1 MVPDADQTLPPAR
14 KTGTDHDFLLHIIT
28 RIENVVCPFAVTTS
42 CSSGFKSRPRSC
54 PYTLVAQESGVVVTR
69 GRKFSIGKVAGRNE
83 SELVCSLVKQSGEA
97 DPMVRRGRPLDV
109 C

>member
-1 MVPDADQTLPPAR
+1 MF
-14 KTGTDHDFLLHIIT
+14 FLCNGIM
-28 RIENVVCPFAVTTS
+28 EQDKNVVCPFAVTTS

-83 SELVCSLVKQSGEA
+83 SEPIGSLEKQIREA
-97 DPMVRRGRPLDV
+97 DPVDRRGRSLDV